1 MLENAIARR
10 YASAFFTIAQ
20 EQGKLNEYEGELE
33 KVINAVEA
41 NEDLRKV
48 LTNQLLE
55 AAVKKDIVDQI
66 FTGMV
71 SPITVDFL
79 KVIMDKRREA
89 FLKDI
94 YNAFVVSANEAR
106 NVRDAEVTAA
116 KELTVADLAA
126 IKAKLTTLTGKEI
139 RLTSKV
145 DPSLMGGLV
154 VRLGD
159 KVIDGSVTKRLELLK
174 EALLQG

>member
-10 YASAFFTIAQ
+10 YASAFFTIAR
-20 EQGKLNEYEGELE
+20 EQGKLNEFEGELE

-48 LTNQLLE
+48 LANQLLE
-55 AAVKKDIVDQI
+55 AAVKKDIVDRV
-66 FTGMV
+66 FTDMV

-79 KVIMDKRREA
+79 KVIIDKRREA

>member
-10 YASAFFTIAQ
+10 YASAFFAIAQ
-20 EQGKLNEYEGELE
+20 EQGKLNEFEGELE

-48 LTNQLLE
+48 LANQLLE
-55 AAVKKDIVDQI
+55 ATVKKDIVDQV

-79 KVIMDKRREA
+79 KVILDKRREA

>member
-20 EQGKLNEYEGELE
+20 EQGKLNELEGELE

-48 LTNQLLE
+48 LANQLLE
-55 AAVKKDIVDQI
+55 AAVKKDIVDQV

-106 NVRDAEVTAA
+106 NVRNAEVTAA